1 MMIRAEL
8 PLQIIT
14 DEVTGI
20 WTDHV
25 DPLHL
30 ATGGA
35 AAAHLEGVAAH
46 PREGVHLLHAGKDI
60 GAKVPGDT
68 GADQENDVTDPNRNL
83 QVTTEVTD
91 TGAILS
97 RQRGQRRVI
106 KRVDVAM
113 NEQRPLFCLG
123 IQDFCTESY
132 NPFIYLKHRMTSSF
146 SHQLPKKIFFNKA
159 NKLLVLWEYH
169 CSNGI
174 FLWVNKVYLKSR
186 NTLCSISEL

>member
-8 PLQIIT
+8 PLQTIT

-35 AAAHLEGVAAH
+35 AAAHLEGVVAH
-46 PREGVHLLHAGKDI
+46 PREGVHRLHAGKDI
-60 GAKVPGDT
+60 GAKVQEDT
-68 GADQENDVTDPNRNL
+68 EADQENDGTGPNPNL

-97 RQRGQRRVI
+97 RQRGPRRVI
-106 KRVDVAM
+106 KRADVAM
-113 NEQRPLFCLG
+113 NEQRPLFFFCFKYLG
-123 IQDFCTESY
+123 FLYIIKQ
-132 NPFIYLKHRMTSSF
+132 SF
-146 SHQLPKKIFFNKA
+146 NLHGLL
-159 NKLLVLWEYH
+159 LLV
-169 CSNGI
+169 I
-174 FLWVNKVYLKSR
+174 F
-186 NTLCSISEL
+186 